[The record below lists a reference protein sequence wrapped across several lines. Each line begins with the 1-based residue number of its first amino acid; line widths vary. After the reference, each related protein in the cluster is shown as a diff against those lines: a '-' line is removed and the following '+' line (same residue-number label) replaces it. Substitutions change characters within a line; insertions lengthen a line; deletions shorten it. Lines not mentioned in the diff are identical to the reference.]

1 MRTTVTFDPDVAAQ
15 IRKRMA
21 ETDLSFKET
30 VNQAVRQGLKAPE
43 KLRKRKFKVRPF
55 SLAFRPGVDPNR
67 LNQLVD
73 ELEAEE
79 YLRKMNK

>member
-15 IRKRMA
+15 IKKRMA
-21 ETDLSFKET
+21 ETDLTFKET
-30 VNQAVRQGLKAPE
+30 VNQAVRQGLKPPE
-43 KLRKRKFKVRPF
+43 KANKKKFKVRPF
-55 SLAFRPGVDPNR
+55 SLKFRPGVDPNR

-79 YLRKMNK
+79 YIRRMNK